1 MARKRP
7 RVNPKPERGF
17 PRIIHRLRRF
27 SQISIKGTFCSRE
40 FAAWTIYYLLTLSLS
55 GTKQTRYGTRPPT
68 PTRSLELRW
77 KSIANS
83 ATAFWNSS
91 IKLHLAL
98 SFKLAASPTR
108 PRWAL
113 PVKYKGELLM
123 CSYRADFVCFDNIVI
138 ETKAIAK
145 LTGADDAQ
153 IINELKATGFQRGI
167 LLNFGS
173 SSLEYRRLVFGA
185 PANLRKSVQ
194 SVDDFSL

>member
-1 MARKRP
+1 LELVYQTAL
-7 RVNPKPERGF
+7 G
-17 PRIIHRLRRF
+17 L
-27 SQISIKGTFCSRE
+27 E
-40 FAAWTIYYLLTLSLS
+40 F
-55 GTKQTRYGTRPPT
+55 QTRGIPYQA
-68 PTRSLELRW
+68 EM
-77 KSIANS
+77 
-83 ATAFWNSS
+83 
-91 IKLHLAL
+91 
-98 SFKLAASPTR
+98 
-108 PRWAL
+108 AL

>member
-1 MARKRP
+1 M
-7 RVNPKPERGF
+7 ERDPHTYAIIGAAMEVHRELGHGF
-17 PRIIHRLRRF
+17 LELVY
-27 SQISIKGTFCSRE
+27 QTALGLE
-40 FAAWTIYYLLTLSLS
+40 F
-55 GTKQTRYGTRPPT
+55 QTRGIPYQA
-68 PTRSLELRW
+68 EMV
-77 KSIANS
+77 
-83 ATAFWNSS
+83 
-91 IKLHLAL
+91 
-98 SFKLAASPTR
+98 
-108 PRWAL
+108 L

-138 ETKAIAK
+138 ETKATAK

-185 PANLRKSVQ
+185 SANLRKSVQ